1 VSAVLRNDA
10 AEGAAVPRH
19 AFALGLGELAPEL
32 GARRRFASLDSVS
45 ETQLVTTPQVMLGL
59 FSPEECARIAAH
71 GDSRQLH
78 PGQVTQ
84 ERENYRRAS
93 AAWLRPDA
101 DTLWVYQRIT
111 AMIAKLNAWYRY
123 DLYGF
128 LEPLHFVRY
137 DTGGKFD
144 WHLDCGGDM
153 TCTRKLSVTIQ
164 LSDPATYE
172 GGGLEF
178 CPQGELHRSRYHGA
192 ATVFP
197 STLAHR
203 VTPVERGV
211 RRALVAW
218 IHGPSFR

>member
-1 VSAVLRNDA
+1 MSAVLRSDA
-10 AEGAAVPRH
+10 AEGEGSVQH
-19 AFALGLGELAPEL
+19 AFALGLAKLAPEAA
-32 GARRRFASLDSVS
+32 GRRKFATLDSVS

-59 FSPEECARIAAH
+59 FSPEECARIAAL
-71 GDSRQLH
+71 GDSRELH
-78 PGQVTQ
+78 AGQVSQ

-93 AAWLRPDA
+93 AAWIRPDD
-101 DTLWVYQRIT
+101 DTLWIYHRIT

-137 DTGGKFD
+137 DPGGKFD
-144 WHLDCGGDM
+144 WHLDCGGER

-164 LSDPATYE
+164 LSDPASYE

-197 STLAHR
+197 SMLAHR
-203 VTPVERGV
+203 VTPIKRGV
-211 RRALVAW
+211 RHSIVAW

>member
-1 VSAVLRNDA
+1 MSAVLRSST
-10 AEGAAVPRH
+10 AEGAAATQR
-19 AFALGLGELAPEL
+19 AFALGLGEIAPEIA
-32 GARRRFASLDSVS
+32 ARRKFSTLDSVS
-45 ETQLVTTPQVMLGL
+45 ETELVTTPQVMLGL
-59 FSPEECARIAAH
+59 FSPEECERIVKH
-71 GDSRQLH
+71 GESRQLH
-78 PGQVTQ
+78 AGQVSQ

-93 AAWLRPDA
+93 AAWMRPDA
-101 DTLWVYQRIT
+101 DTQWIYHRIT
-111 AMIAKLNAWYRY
+111 TMVARLNAWYRY

-137 DTGGKFD
+137 DPGGKFD
-144 WHLDCGGDM
+144 WHLDCGGER

-164 LSDPATYE
+164 LSAPGDYE

-178 CPQGELHRSRYHGA
+178 CPQGELHRSRYQGA
-192 ATVFP
+192 GIVFP

-203 VTPVERGV
+203 VTAVEHGV